1 MWRTFSSQSAG
12 RGGRLS
18 LTHFMPPTPPPGQTR
33 ERSWPWPEA
42 GSMVTLRLTR
52 FRISLLHQAENVA
65 GLLNANSFAQSGVC
79 SGRRQRPAR
88 RQRHGISHDP
98 SPDARRFPGPC
109 PWSGGRQR
117 PASTSLGNGW
127 PRQRGAKDHNAP
139 PGQACESWRAEAGRG
154 AGGAMATQP
163 SHSHYRG
170 RGPRL

>member
-1 MWRTFSSQSAG
+1 MENILQPVGGSRRPIEPHSLHAPNAAPRSDA
-12 RGGRLS
+12 REIVAVARGRLHGHVAS
-18 LTHFMPPTPPPGQTR
+18 YQKKKH
-33 ERSWPWPEA
+33 
-42 GSMVTLRLTR
+42 
-52 FRISLLHQAENVA
+52 A

-139 PGQACESWRAEAGRG
+139 PGQARERRRAEAGRG